1 MLPNVDVA
9 VAVAIEGGLI
19 TPIVRNTNNLSI
31 VEISSEIKVTLII
44 IIIKLDVLLYFRV

>member
-1 MLPNVDVA
+1 MWSPEGSVQVLPNVDVA

-31 VEISSEIKVTLII
+31 VEISSEIKVMG
-44 IIIKLDVLLYFRV
+44 LLFF

>member
-31 VEISSEIKVTLII
+31 VEISSEIKVASDYYNKTE
-44 IIIKLDVLLYFRV
+44 RVTVF